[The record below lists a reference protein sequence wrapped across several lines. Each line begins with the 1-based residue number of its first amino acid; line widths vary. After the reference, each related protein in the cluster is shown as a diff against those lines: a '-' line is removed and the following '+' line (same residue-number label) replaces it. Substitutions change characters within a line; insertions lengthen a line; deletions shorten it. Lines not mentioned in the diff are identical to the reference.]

1 MNVNI
6 MYDNVYGNKVK
17 FNIDINVADLENS
30 IMRIRYSLL
39 NSIGSVEFIQFWK
52 WILNLVF
59 EPFLDLFFCFLE
71 HFGLEHPS

>member
-59 EPFLDLFFCFLE
+59 EPF
-71 HFGLEHPS
+71 

>member
-39 NSIGSVEFIQFWK
+39 NSIGSVEFIQF
-52 WILNLVF
+52 
-59 EPFLDLFFCFLE
+59 
-71 HFGLEHPS
+71 